1 MSNPILTFPTQITL
15 ISKGIGT
22 RNEFGEYVPGSTV
35 EKSILVAIMPITN
48 ERDVLEAGV
57 RHKDTIK
64 FFSNEEIKAV
74 KVGANQSEGD
84 TIVWQNIRY
93 KVSDARYWQGFYGIP
108 DYWRCLAVREER
120 QSD

>member
-1 MSNPILTFPTQITL
+1 MSNLNLTFTTEVRLNRQ
-15 ISKGIGT
+15 GVGT

-64 FFSNEEIKAV
+64 FFASEEIKAV
-74 KVGANQSEGD
+74 KVGADQSEGD
-84 TIVWQNIRY
+84 TIVWEGIRY
-93 KVSDARYWQGFYGIP
+93 KVSDARYWPAFYSVP
-108 DYWRCLAVREER
+108 DYWRCMAVREER